1 MRICRDKQIRG
12 FFLFLTFF
20 AVLLFGLGIIFGISQ
35 INDIKTLYLTHDEAV
50 ASSLLE
56 QGIPKDVIAVALTNT
71 EISEDGQILL
81 AAAGI
86 GADVENNML
95 PFVNQFQQSTFYTM
109 LGMEIFLLL
118 ILATGILL
126 FFWKRNCL
134 YQQAAKVL
142 TKQLKQ

>member
-71 EISEDGQILL
+71 EISEDGQIC
-81 AAAGI
+81 
-86 GADVENNML
+86 
-95 PFVNQFQQSTFYTM
+95 YH
-109 LGMEIFLLL
+109 LL
-118 ILATGILL
+118 INFSSPHFIPCWA
-126 FFWKRNCL
+126 WK
-134 YQQAAKVL
+134 YFYF
-142 TKQLKQ
+142 

>member
-71 EISEDGQILL
+71 EINEDGQLLL

-95 PFVNQFQQSTFYTM
+95 PFVNQFQQSTFYTTP
-109 LGMEIFLLL
+109 
-118 ILATGILL
+118 ATYRRTMKEPSSRYFPLWSSLPPCFNRKAKPNI
-126 FFWKRNCL
+126 KQRNF
-134 YQQAAKVL
+134 
-142 TKQLKQ
+142 